1 MGRVKAGVV
10 GVGHMGRYH
19 VAAYAEMVEVELVGI
34 VDLDIAKVTEMAVRY
49 NTVGYTDYR
58 QLFGKVDVVSVA
70 VPTPLH
76 FPVAKEL
83 LEAGVHVLVEK
94 PITQNME
101 QARELFRLAHK
112 QGLILHIGHVERF
125 NGAVQEL
132 RKIVREPILIESR
145 RLGPF
150 VPRVQDD
157 GVVLDLMIH
166 DLDIILD
173 LVDSPV
179 AELNAVGAS
188 ILTPLEDVATVQLRF
203 ESGCMATVSASRTTQ
218 EKIRTLAITQPN
230 AYIFLDYTDQDI
242 RIHRQAASQHELT
255 RAELKYRQESLIERL
270 FVHKDNPLKLE
281 LKHLI
286 DCAANGSR
294 PASVEKELVSLELAL
309 RIIENLKGKQLAGG

>member
-1 MGRVKAGVV
+1 MNQVKAGVI

-19 VAAYAEMVEVELVGI
+19 VAAYTEMVDVELVGI
-34 VDLDIAKVTEMAVRY
+34 ADIDTAKVQEIAGRY

-58 QLFGKVDVVSVA
+58 ELFGKVDVVSVA
-70 VPTPLH
+70 VPTLLH
-76 FPVAKEL
+76 FPVAKEF

-94 PITQNME
+94 PITQDLE
-101 QARELFRLAHK
+101 QARELFRLAEK
-112 QGLILHIGHVERF
+112 RDVILHIGHVERF

-132 RKIVREPILIESR
+132 RKIVRDPILIESR

-150 VPRVQDD
+150 VPRIQDD

-179 AELNAVGAS
+179 VELNAAGAS
-188 ILTPLEDVATVQLRF
+188 IFTPLEDVATVQLLF
-203 ESGCMATVSASRTTQ
+203 ESGCMATISASRATQ
-218 EKIRTLAITQPN
+218 EKIRTLAITQPD

-255 RAELKYRQESLIERL
+255 RGELKYRQESLIERL

-281 LKHLI
+281 LKHHI
-286 DCAANGSR
+286 ECAANGSR
-294 PASVEKELVSLELAL
+294 PASPEKELWSLELAL
-309 RIIENLKGKQLAGG
+309 RIIENLKGKQLTGG